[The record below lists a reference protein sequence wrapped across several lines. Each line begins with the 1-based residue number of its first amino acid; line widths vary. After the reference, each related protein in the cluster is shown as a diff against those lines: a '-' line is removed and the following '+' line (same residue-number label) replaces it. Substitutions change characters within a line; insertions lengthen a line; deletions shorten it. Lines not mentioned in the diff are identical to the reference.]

1 MCRRLLAKEVCLRV
15 VCGFVLCVSRCVRV
29 ERKSKEKSQ
38 LLLVLLDE
46 GEERGE
52 RDKTSLRRA
61 PRMAIPTALER
72 HTYSDTTTIP
82 IDIEPSDTLDRHSTA
97 RADAFS

>member
-1 MCRRLLAKEVCLRV
+1 MLCVGLFCVCLAA
-15 VCGFVLCVSRCVRV
+15 SESNVRV
-29 ERKSKEKSQ
+29 RRKAK

-46 GEERGE
+46 REERGE

-61 PRMAIPTALER
+61 PRMANPTALEH
-72 HTYSDTTTIP
+72 HTYSGTTNIP